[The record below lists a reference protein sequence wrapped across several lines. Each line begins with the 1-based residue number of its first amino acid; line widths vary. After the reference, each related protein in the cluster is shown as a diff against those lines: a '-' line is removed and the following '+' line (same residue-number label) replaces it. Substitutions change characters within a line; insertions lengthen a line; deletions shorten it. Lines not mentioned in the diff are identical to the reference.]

1 MVSYL
6 WVGCAGSCSR
16 STSDVVLERPSR
28 RHSSRRE
35 LRGRSISRRELWA
48 ASSDE
53 MDNNPPNSRMESS
66 QPSTPGFRSYSG
78 GGPPSTNGTF
88 ANGSNSN
95 AFVNHALILW
105 QERRREWNGN
115 RQSLRP
121 AGPREPVLSWTTTYD
136 DLLATS
142 RPFARPIPLTEMV
155 DFLVDVWEQEGLYD
169 NF

>member
-1 MVSYL
+1 M
-6 WVGCAGSCSR
+6 
-16 STSDVVLERPSR
+16 VLERPSR

-35 LRGRSISRRELWA
+35 LRGRSISRREWWA

-53 MDNNPPNSRMESS
+53 MYNNPPNSRLESS
-66 QPSTPGFRSYSG
+66 QPSTPRFIPYG
-78 GGPPSTNGTF
+78 GAGPPSGNGTL
-88 ANGSNSN
+88 ANNSN
-95 AFVNHALILW
+95 GTAFVNHALILW
-105 QERRREWNGN
+105 QERRREWVGN
-115 RQSLRP
+115 RQELRP
-121 AGPREPVLSWTTTYD
+121 QVPREPVLSWTTTYD